1 MKRKRIIIIAGPNG
15 AGKTTFAR
23 RFLPKY
29 ARIALFANADEI
41 ARGLAH
47 FAPETVA
54 AQAGRILLKTLD
66 GYAAAGLDFAF
77 ETTLAGRAYLNK
89 IRAWQN
95 AGYQVI
101 LFFLMLPS
109 TRYAIARVAQRVKQ
123 GGHNIPAQV
132 VKRRFMKGLL
142 NLSEYKKV
150 VDQYFIYDNSVTPPQ
165 IIEKKE
171 PMP

>member
-47 FAPETVA
+47 FAPETAA

-95 AGYQVI
+95 AGYSGDIVFPYATLNPLRHRQGRT
-101 LFFLMLPS
+101 
-109 TRYAIARVAQRVKQ
+109 TRQTRRSQYPGQGSEKAIHERLAE
-123 GGHNIPAQV
+123 
-132 VKRRFMKGLL
+132 
-142 NLSEYKKV
+142 S
-150 VDQYFIYDNSVTPPQ
+150 
-165 IIEKKE
+165 
-171 PMP
+171 